1 VPETVGFSFL
11 PKLERFHE
19 LRRSAL
25 GVRITRYALGSVFA
39 AATSAIVFAILF
51 VFNVGTTTDSICAF
65 TAGAIPNWFLNRR
78 WAWRRRGRPALGR
91 EVFGYALTSII
102 SLVLTSLAT
111 AWTKAHV
118 QSIPAH
124 YGIRMILVTGSY
136 LAVFAV
142 LFVVKF
148 GLYEF
153 WVFSE
158 ESRIRAALRSWGLM
172 PAVKVRPERTGVP
185 VVNTDQAP

>member
-1 VPETVGFSFL
+1 MSQL
-11 PKLERFHE
+11 DRFHE

-25 GVRITRYALGSVFA
+25 GVRITRYALGSVVA
-39 AATSAIVFAILF
+39 AAVSAIVFAILF
-51 VFNVGTTTDSICAF
+51 VLGVGTTTDSICAF
-65 TAGAIPNWFLNRR
+65 LAGAIPNWILNRR
-78 WAWRRRGRPALGR
+78 WAWRRRGRPELGR
-91 EVFGYALTSII
+91 EVFGYALTSIV
-102 SLVLTSLAT
+102 SLVLTSLST

-158 ESRIRAALRSWGLM
+158 HSRIRAALRSRGLM
-172 PAVKVRPERTGVP
+172 PAVRPERAAVP
-185 VVNTDQAP
+185 AVNTDHTP

>member
-1 VPETVGFSFL
+1 MPLSL
-11 PKLERFHE
+11 LDRFHE

-25 GVRITRYALGSVFA
+25 GVRIKRYALGSVVA

-51 VFNVGTTTDSICAF
+51 VMNVNTTACSISAF
-65 TAGAIPNWFLNRR
+65 VAGAIPNWILNRR
-78 WAWRRRGRPALGR
+78 WAWRRRGRPEFGR
-91 EVFGYALTSII
+91 EVIGYALTSAV
-102 SLVLTSLAT
+102 SLLLTSLST

-118 QSIPAH
+118 QGIPAH
-124 YGIRMILVTGSY
+124 HGFRVILVTASY

-158 ESRIRAALRSWGLM
+158 HSRVRAALRSWGLM
-172 PAVKVRPERTGVP
+172 PAVRSDRTVP
-185 VVNTDQAP
+185 VVNTDPTP